1 MFINL
6 KAKILSMKYFITFI
20 SLLIVFSCGK
30 ENYFRLSEDIC
41 KACDQKSLHLV
52 GDNYISTFHVI
63 TPNGDG
69 INDWFVIHDIE
80 DYKDSNIT
88 LSIFN
93 RGKKQI
99 ANVIPDEKYNFLAW
113 NGIPDNKPNSDPQNG
128 LYYYKLEIGDTTIEG
143 CFLSLATYSSNDDYY
158 DIIPADSDCINLCS
172 IEFNEDPMLFSRKP
186 YQDD

>member
-1 MFINL
+1 
-6 KAKILSMKYFITFI
+6 MKYFVAFL
-20 SLLIVFSCGK
+20 SLLVLLILFSCEK
-30 ENYFRLSEDIC
+30 EKYFRLSEDIC
-41 KACDQKSLHLV
+41 KACDQKSLHQV
-52 GDNYISTFHVI
+52 GFHSIRIFHII

-80 DYKDSNIT
+80 DYKDSNIS

-99 ANVIPDEKYNFLAW
+99 ANVIPDEKYNYLAW
-113 NGIPDNKPNSDPQNG
+113 NGIPESKPDSDPQNG

-143 CFLSLATYSSNDDYY
+143 CFLSLATYNPNNEYY
-158 DIIPADSDCINLCS
+158 DIIPPDSDCINLCS
-172 IEFNEDPMLFSRKP
+172 IEFSEDPMLFSRRP